1 MTYFKI
7 GSRDYSAYTNA
18 LKVITESRYNEQVNA
33 AGDSVVDFINSKR
46 TIEVGIIPLD
56 DAMLKTL
63 MADIAAFNVNISF
76 LNPNTKALENNVSCI
91 IPASEVS
98 YYTIQT
104 GNVKTQAL
112 TLSFQEL

>member
-7 GSRDYSAYTNA
+7 GTRDYSAYVNA
-18 LKVITESRYNEQVNA
+18 LKIKTTTNYNAQTNA
-33 AGDSVVDFINSKR
+33 AGNSVVDFINQKR
-46 TIEVGIIPLD
+46 IIEVGIIPLD
-56 DAMLKTL
+56 DSILQTLKN
-63 MADIAAFNVNISF
+63 DIAAFNVNISF
-76 LNPNTKALENNVSCI
+76 LNPKTKALENNVSVI
-91 IPASEVS
+91 IPEDEIA